1 MIDISIGTINKQA
14 AEEQQ
19 GIKFANINMKTIV
32 TDYKERGNDS
42 DSDVE
47 DSNKLYKT
55 SGDSTVGRD
64 KDLTDE
70 PDQPEENQQQHFNVT
85 EINNIDDDNSS
96 NKNKGVGG
104 EGVGEEDDPI
114 QDNKKTVH
122 IIGDEDVTGEE
133 DNASVYADDP
143 SIETVDDDN
152 DEETRVSNKQP
163 TEPEEPVPPR
173 PPTV

>member
-1 MIDISIGTINKQA
+1 MTLQLMATTICLVN
-14 AEEQQ
+14 
-19 GIKFANINMKTIV
+19 
-32 TDYKERGNDS
+32 
-42 DSDVE
+42 
-47 DSNKLYKT
+47 
-55 SGDSTVGRD
+55 
-64 KDLTDE
+64 
-70 PDQPEENQQQHFNVT
+70 PDQSDEDQQQHFIVLEVNDVD
-85 EINNIDDDNSS
+85 EDNSNS
-96 NKNKGVGG
+96 ENKEAGDK
-104 EGVGEEDDPI
+104 GVGEEDDPI